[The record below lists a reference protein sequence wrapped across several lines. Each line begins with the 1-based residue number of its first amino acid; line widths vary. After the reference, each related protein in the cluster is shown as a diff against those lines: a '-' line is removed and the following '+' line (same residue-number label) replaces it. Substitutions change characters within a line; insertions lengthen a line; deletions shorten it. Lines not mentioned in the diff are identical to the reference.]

1 MSALRVA
8 LLVACLSTALGMPSW
23 YSCNPANCTGDCACA
38 STSPPGGLSPEETPQ
53 FIVLTHDDAITAD
66 TNTGIRA
73 IIDKH
78 TNRNGCNMPA
88 TFYVL
93 EVGTRCELAKAFWE
107 ENSEIA
113 IHSKT
118 HLPITDP
125 FPGGPSKMRDEMFH
139 ARTFLNETC
148 GIPLEDMVGY
158 RAPQLVHNPP
168 LREMLASAQPPFLYD
183 SSIPDFWG
191 ENSEISPNS
200 SDRLWPYSMDYG
212 IPQDCAYFAGDN
224 CTEQER
230 YPGLW
235 EFPLLNTQAENGTLL
250 YSMDPGTTG
259 GDGGYTTT
267 NDTSGLPADELE
279 ALLKQNFD
287 YSYYGNRAPY
297 GLYIHT
303 PWLTPGN
310 IQAANNFLAYALGL
324 NNTWV
329 VTVRQVIAWMQDP
342 VPASEM
348 DNWLTCQPVDL
359 TKAPGVQKC
368 QVYTVKAGDTGD
380 KISGMFGVDLSE
392 VEALNPNLASLQ
404 PGDKIK
410 IPPFDSSCGAGI
422 PAAGPD
428 GAAAPA
434 PASGARRLLRGSSV

>member
-8 LLVACLSTALGMPSW
+8 LLAACLSVALGLPSW
-23 YSCNPANCTGDCACA
+23 YSCDPATCTGDCACA
-38 STSPPGGLSPEETPQ
+38 STSPPGGLAPEDTPQ
-53 FIVLTHDDAITAD
+53 FIVLTHDDAISAD
-66 TNTGIRA
+66 TNVGIRA
-73 IIDKH
+73 ITNKH
-78 TNRNGCNMPA
+78 TNRNGCNMPT

-93 EVGTRCELAKAFWE
+93 EAGTSCELAKAFWE

-118 HLPITDP
+118 HLPLVDP
-125 FPGGPSKMRDEMFH
+125 FPGGPSKMRDEMFS
-139 ARTFLNETC
+139 ARAFLNETC

-168 LREMLASAQPPFLYD
+168 VRQMLASAQPPFLYD

-191 ENSEISPNS
+191 NNSQISPNAS
-200 SDRLWPYSMDYG
+200 VRLWPYSMDAG
-212 IPQDCAYFAGDN
+212 IPQDCAYFAGDS
-224 CTEQER
+224 CTQQER

-259 GDGGYTTT
+259 GDGGYSST
-267 NDTSGLPADELE
+267 DTAGLPADELE

-303 PWLTPGN
+303 PWLTPDN
-310 IQAANNFLAYALGL
+310 IQAANNFLEYALGL

-329 VTVRQVIAWMQDP
+329 VTVRQVIEWMQDP

-348 DNWLTCQPVDL
+348 DDWLTCRPVDL
-359 TKAPGVQKC
+359 SKAPGMQKC
-368 QVYTVKAGDTGD
+368 LVYTVKSGDTGD
-380 KISGMFGVDLSE
+380 AIASMYGVDLAD

-404 PGDKIK
+404 PGDKVK
-410 IPPFDSSCGAGI
+410 IPPFDASCGAGI
-422 PAAGPD
+422 PAPGSD
-428 GAAAPA
+428 SAAAPA
-434 PASGARRLLRGSSV
+434 PATGGRRLRRAGPA